1 MTQSTANLFEEALKS
16 YQDGATP
23 EELIP
28 IFKDI
33 CRQAPK
39 SPPAWSCLAWLYLL
53 DNEPEK
59 ALKAA
64 KKGHKLD
71 PNSLQGRINLVL
83 AMLETGQSG
92 VRQHIETVQEVIA
105 VSGEARRDVEEN
117 LQDGLSRKPDWE
129 ELKRVQKWLL

>member
-1 MTQSTANLFEEALKS
+1 MTQSAANLFEEALKN
-16 YQDGATP
+16 YENGATP

-28 IFKDI
+28 VFKDI
-33 CRQAPK
+33 CKQVPK

-53 DNEPEK
+53 NSEPEK

-92 VRQHIETVQEVIA
+92 VRQHIEAVQEVIA
-105 VSGEARRDVEEN
+105 MGGETRRDVEEN
-117 LQDGLSRKPDWE
+117 IQDGLKRKPDWKALE
-129 ELKRVQKWLL
+129 RVKNWLL